1 MKVDKKIVQSGT
13 GVAQEKV
20 IWTDFKDKV
29 IDKLYIEKGN
39 RVTVKFRN
47 ISVSYLTSLI
57 LRYSPRTQKKRFY
70 SKIKY
75 KGKTHWIKLYA
86 FVY

>member
-1 MKVDKKIVQSGT
+1 M
-13 GVAQEKV
+13 AQEKV